1 MGEGKTQ
8 SGVPFILPCPG
19 TVASHTL
26 LGSPGSCREQSSK
39 IPDGPGSEGEEKGC
53 GEGMWGLS
61 SHRPGNV
68 LALPLKL

>member
-26 LGSPGSCREQSSK
+26 LRSPGSCREQSSK
-39 IPDGPGSEGEEKGC
+39 IPGGPGSEDEEKV

-61 SHRPGNV
+61 SHRPGTV